1 MFMSSLTI
9 NTNVAALNAQRNLG
23 KTQGNLQLAIER
35 LSTGFRINSAADDAA
50 GLAITDRMTAQIKGL
65 DQAVRNANDGVSTL
79 QTADSSL
86 QSVTDLLQRAR
97 ELSVQSANDS
107 NSSSDRQSLQSE
119 VGSIV
124 AELDRL
130 ANTVSFNGK
139 KLLDGTF
146 AAAQFQVGAYANQTI
161 AVSIGSVQT
170 KDTGATIIQGNA
182 VSNTAL
188 NGSVAQQ
195 LLLNGV
201 AIGIS
206 SATTIEGVVVAI
218 NNNSFSTG
226 VSALKNSQTTF
237 TDTAGTYAVAAGSSS
252 TLTLNGVNIIL
263 TTGNSDAISSFVA
276 TVNQYRDQTGVAV
289 STSATGVV
297 YTRASG
303 GDIALSEATS
313 AGSSTTVVGDVY
325 ASSSSR
331 TFNAGITL
339 SVALGGTIVVST
351 SANEIGAGFATTG
364 GGALASTNKQVSTLN
379 IGTASGAN
387 DAIQTLDFAL
397 TQIGKLRGSIGAV
410 QNRFTSTIGSLQV
423 ASENISAARSRIK
436 DADIAH
442 ETAEL
447 TRNQIL
453 TQAGVSVL
461 AQANQLP
468 QSALALLGG
477 R

>member
-1 MFMSSLTI
+1 MSNLVI

-23 KTQGNLQLAIER
+23 KTQSSLQQAIER

-50 GLAITDRMTAQIKGL
+50 GLAITDRMTAQIRGL

-97 ELSVQSANDS
+97 ELAVQSANDS
-107 NSSSDRQSLQSE
+107 NSSSDRQSLQAE

-146 AAAQFQVGAYANQTI
+146 SNAQFQVGAYANQTI
-161 AVSIGSVQT
+161 SVSVNSVQT
-170 KDTGATIIQGNA
+170 KDTGATIIEGNA

-188 NGSVAQQ
+188 SGSVAQQ
-195 LLLNGV
+195 ITLNGV
-201 AIGIS
+201 SVGIS
-206 SATTIEGVVVAI
+206 SATTIEGVITFI
-218 NNNSFSTG
+218 NNQSFNTN
-226 VSALKNSQTTF
+226 VTAIKNSRTTF
-237 TDTAGTYAVAAGSSS
+237 TDTAGTYAVAAGSST

-263 TTGNSDAISSFVA
+263 TTGNADAISSFVN
-276 TVNQYRDQTGVAV
+276 TVNQYTDQTGVII
-289 STSATGVV
+289 STGATGVV

-303 GDIALSEATS
+303 GDITLTEATS
-313 AGSSTTVVGDVY
+313 AGSSTTVIGDVY
-325 ASSSSR
+325 ATSASR

-339 SVALGGTIVVST
+339 SVGLGATLVVAT
-351 SANEIGAGFATTG
+351 SSNEISVGFATTG
-364 GGALASTNKQVSTLN
+364 GGTLSSIDKKVSTLN

-397 TQIGKLRGSIGAV
+397 TQIGKVRGAIGAV
-410 QNRFTSTIGSLQV
+410 QNRFSSTISSLQV

-436 DADIAH
+436 DADVAH

>member
-1 MFMSSLTI
+1 MFVI

-23 KTQGNLQLAIER
+23 KTQNNLQQAIQR

-50 GLAITDRMTAQIKGL
+50 GLAITDRMTAQIRGL

-97 ELSVQSANDS
+97 ELAVQSANDS
-107 NSSSDRQSLQSE
+107 NSASDRQSLQSE
-119 VGSIV
+119 TGSIV

-139 KLLDGTF
+139 KLFDGTF
-146 AAAQFQVGAYANQTI
+146 SNAQFQVGAYANQVI
-161 AVSIGSVQT
+161 SFSMGSVQT
-170 KDTGATIIQGNA
+170 KDVGATIVQGNA

-188 NGSVAQQ
+188 NGSVIQQ
-195 LLLNGV
+195 LNLNGV
-201 AIGIS
+201 SIGVS
-206 SATTIEGVVVAI
+206 SATTIDQVVTSI
-218 NNNSFSTG
+218 NNQYANTG

-263 TTGNSDAISSFVA
+263 TTGNADAFSSFVA
-276 TVNQYRDQTGVAV
+276 TVNQYTNQTGVSV
-289 STSATGVV
+289 ATGATGIV

-303 GDIALSEATS
+303 GDITLTEATS
-313 AGSSTTVVGDVY
+313 AGSSTTVIGDVY
-325 ASSSSR
+325 GASASR

-339 SVALGGTIVVST
+339 NVGLGNTLVVST

-364 GGALASTNKQVSTLN
+364 GGALTSTNKQVSTLN

-410 QNRFTSTIGSLQV
+410 QNRFTSTISSLQV

-436 DADIAH
+436 DADVAH

-453 TQAGVSVL
+453 SQAGVSVL

>member
-1 MFMSSLTI
+1 MSIAI

-23 KTQGNLQLAIER
+23 NTQNNLQKAIQR
-35 LSTGFRINSAADDAA
+35 LSTGYRINSAADDAA
-50 GLAITDRMTAQIKGL
+50 GLAITDRMTAQIRGL
-65 DQAVRNANDGVSTL
+65 DQAVRNANDAVSTV

-97 ELSVQSANDS
+97 ELSIQSANDS
-107 NSSSDRQSLQSE
+107 NSSGDRQSLQNEAS
-119 VGSIV
+119 SIV

-146 AAAQFQVGAYANQTI
+146 ANAQFQVGAYASQTI
-161 AVSIGSVQT
+161 SFSIASVQT
-170 KDTGATIIQGNA
+170 KDAGATIIQGQA

-188 NGSVAQQ
+188 AGSVIQQ
-195 LLLNGV
+195 LTVNGV
-201 AIGIS
+201 SIGVS
-206 SATTIEGVVVAI
+206 SATTIDDVAKSI
-218 NNNSFSTG
+218 NAQVSATG
-226 VSALKNSQTTF
+226 VSALKNATTTF
-237 TDTAGTYAVAAGSSS
+237 TDTAGTYAVATGSST
-252 TLTLNGVNIIL
+252 TLTLNGVSIIL
-263 TTGNSDAISSFVA
+263 TTGNADAFSSFVA
-276 TVNQYRDQTGVAV
+276 TVNQYTNQTGVSVA
-289 STSATGVV
+289 TSGTGIV

-303 GDIALSEATS
+303 GDISLTEVTS

-325 ASSSSR
+325 ASSAAR
-331 TFNAGITL
+331 TFNAGLTL

-351 SANEIGAGFATTG
+351 SANEIADGFATTG
-364 GGALASTNKQVSTLN
+364 GGALTTTNKTVSSLN
-379 IGTASGAN
+379 IGTASGAT
-387 DAIQTLDFAL
+387 DAIQTIDYAL
-397 TQIGKLRGSIGAV
+397 SQIGKLRGSIGAV
-410 QNRFTSTIGSLQV
+410 QNRFTSTISSLQV

-436 DADIAH
+436 DADVAA

-453 TQAGVSVL
+453 LQAGTAVL

-468 QSALALLGG
+468 QSALALLG